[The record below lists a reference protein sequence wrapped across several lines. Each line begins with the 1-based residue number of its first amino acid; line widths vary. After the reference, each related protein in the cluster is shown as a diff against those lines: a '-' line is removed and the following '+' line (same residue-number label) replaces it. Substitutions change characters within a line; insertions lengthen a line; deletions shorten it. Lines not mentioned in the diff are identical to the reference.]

1 MRPSKH
7 HVARSCV
14 TLLAVLV
21 LGACLAHAAQVID
34 RVLAVVGSQ
43 VVTLS
48 DARAVMEFGFV
59 EPRRGVDPTADAVQ
73 YLVNRQLMLSEVD
86 RYSAPSPDAAAL
98 AKRVAAIRSHFP
110 SDAAYQQ
117 ALARTA
123 FTEGR
128 LRDLVGDNLRIE
140 GYLDQRFSAAAQPTP
155 DEVERYYLDHKSEF
169 TRDGHLL
176 PLEEV
181 RTQAQALLTTE
192 RRNFLIA
199 EWLDRVRRRFAVNT
213 LYTPPAR

>member
-1 MRPSKH
+1 
-7 HVARSCV
+7 
-14 TLLAVLV
+14 
-21 LGACLAHAAQVID
+21 VID

-48 DARAVMEFGFV
+48 DARAVVEFGLVTPRPGV
-59 EPRRGVDPTADAVQ
+59 EATADAVD

-86 RYSAPSPDAAAL
+86 RYSAPSPAAGIL
-98 AKRVAAIRSHFP
+98 AKRMAAIRSRFP

-123 FTEGR
+123 LTDGR
-128 LRDLVGDNLRIE
+128 LRDFVGDNIRIE
-140 GYLDQRFSAAAQPTP
+140 SYLDQRFNAAAQPTP
-155 DEVERYYLDHKSEF
+155 DEVQRYYVDHPAEF
-169 TRDGHLL
+169 ARNGRVP

-181 RTQAQALLTTE
+181 QAEAFAKVTAE

-199 EWLDRVRRRFAVNT
+199 EWLDRVRRRFAVSN
-213 LYTPPAR
+213 LYTPVVK